1 MPAIVVEAFQ
11 NRLNPSIGPNRSLT
25 DRWSCSM
32 RLFKYFDDRRL
43 VLSHDRRMGQVDTA
57 LSHHLDEISEAQFE
71 PEIPTHTENNDLP
84 IEMAALEELV
94 NSQHAGLL
102 SLRL

>member
-1 MPAIVVEAFQ
+1 
-11 NRLNPSIGPNRSLT
+11 
-25 DRWSCSM
+25 
-32 RLFKYFDDRRL
+32 
-43 VLSHDRRMGQVDTA
+43 MGQIDAA

-102 SLRL
+102 SLCL